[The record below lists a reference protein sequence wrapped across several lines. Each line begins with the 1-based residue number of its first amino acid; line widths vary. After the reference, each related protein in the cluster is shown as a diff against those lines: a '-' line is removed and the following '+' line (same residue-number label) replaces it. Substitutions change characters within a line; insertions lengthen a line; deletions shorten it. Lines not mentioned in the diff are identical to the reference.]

1 MPRQRL
7 NSAAQRNDAKGHFR
21 TSAPALRASATP
33 NIVRRSA
40 ETARYIRSIGAYY
53 RPHKQFRL
61 HREPLSSDSQ
71 RLFSLR
77 NARTTPM
84 ERERPDQGLPES
96 MLSMIWKG
104 PFRFLRVL
112 TEASRPIFR
121 IRTPPMC
128 GTSTVGGEYGRS
140 RAERE
145 RIRLI
150 REACTNY
157 ESVFPQS
164 DPLTE
169 QREESPISAANVR
182 RGDEALP

>member
-1 MPRQRL
+1 MGRNWRYVLYIYLAGALIMEAMLVLDAYGNGGFQRQHSLVDLIIIAALYLASAALWPLLGREPINLPGVGLLESAMPRQRL
-7 NSAAQRNDAKGHFR
+7 NSAAQRNDAKSHFR

-84 ERERPDQGLPES
+84 DRERPDQGLPES
-96 MLSMIWKG
+96 MLSMVW
-104 PFRFLRVL
+104 
-112 TEASRPIFR
+112 
-121 IRTPPMC
+121 
-128 GTSTVGGEYGRS
+128 
-140 RAERE
+140 
-145 RIRLI
+145 
-150 REACTNY
+150 
-157 ESVFPQS
+157 
-164 DPLTE
+164 
-169 QREESPISAANVR
+169 
-182 RGDEALP
+182 